1 MSFLPPLVALYDL
14 TAGQLEHLPIRL
26 NPFQAMIASGVLIGL
41 AHVLSILLDPK
52 NGNYKNSAPRTFERS
67 GDASKRAFA
76 AHNNGLEAFPVF
88 VPLRGSNNLLIHA
101 RSLLT
106 RNDTSHL
113 QVAGIFAALHAGVS
127 ADMISKLATLHVIA
141 RAAFTLW
148 YIFVNTNE
156 VTAAIRSGFWIT
168 AAYAAWRPIALA
180 ATKLG

>member
-1 MSFLPPLVALYDL
+1 MNPARTFRTKEKTSLGAGASYLTARPPARSNTVQRDLKSCWDAANFFLLQDELPPLVALYDL

-88 VPLRGSNNLLIHA
+88 VPLPR
-101 RSLLT
+101 
-106 RNDTSHL
+106 
-113 QVAGIFAALHAGVS
+113 F
-127 ADMISKLATLHVIA
+127 
-141 RAAFTLW
+141 
-148 YIFVNTNE
+148 E
-156 VTAAIRSGFWIT
+156 
-168 AAYAAWRPIALA
+168 
-180 ATKLG
+180 